1 MAEQSAT
8 VSSQGTSAA
17 HGLTIPHESGLTRL
31 RRRYA
36 GKLVAYLIL
45 SITALVSIFPFLWMI
60 STSLKGQGQIFAW
73 PPTLIPDPVVW
84 SNYPQVFETLPF
96 HRFFINTAFY
106 TSMVVLG
113 QVVFCSLAGYAFA
126 RLQFPGRDLIFVLY
140 LGTLMIPATV
150 TFVPSFIIMRE
161 FGWYNTI
168 WAMTIPGM
176 FGSAFG
182 TFLMRQFM
190 LTIPSEL
197 DDAAIIDGAGKLRI
211 FIEVIVP
218 LTKPAMAVLAVFT
231 ITTVWNDFIWP
242 LIMLAD
248 QDLYTLTLGLARF
261 QGGMQSYTFWA
272 GLMAAATMTIA
283 PLVLIFIFAQRFFTE
298 GISLTGMGGR

>member
-1 MAEQSAT
+1 MVQQSTIAPT
-8 VSSQGTSAA
+8 RDERNRDGFFEPHRSSVA
-17 HGLTIPHESGLTRL
+17 RF

-36 GKLVAYLIL
+36 GKFVAFVVL
-45 SITALVSIFPFLWMI
+45 SFMALVSIFPFVWMI

-73 PPTLIPDPVVW
+73 PPELIPDPVVW
-84 SNYPQVFETLPF
+84 SNYPDVFDQMPF
-96 HRFFINTAFY
+96 HRFFFNTAFY
-106 TSMVVLG
+106 TSAVVAG
-113 QVVFCSLAGYAFA
+113 QLLFCSLAGYAFA
-126 RLQFPGRDLIFVLY
+126 RLQFPGRDVIFVLY
-140 LGTLMIPATV
+140 LATLMIPATV
-150 TFVPSFIIMRE
+150 TFVPSFILMRE

-176 FGSAFG
+176 LGSAFG

-197 DDAAIIDGAGKLRI
+197 DDAAVIDGASKLRI
-211 FIEVIVP
+211 YLQIIVP

-248 QDLYTLTLGLARF
+248 EELYTLTLGLASF
-261 QGGMQSYTFWA
+261 QGGMQSYTYWA
-272 GLMAAATMTIA
+272 GLMAAATMTIT

>member
-1 MAEQSAT
+1 MVEQSAT
-8 VSSQGTSAA
+8 VSSQGEAAA
-17 HGLTIPHESGLTRL
+17 HPLATPHQSTFARF

-36 GKLVAYLIL
+36 GKAIAYLVL
-45 SITALVSIFPFLWMI
+45 SLAALISIFPFLWMI
-60 STSLKGQGQIFAW
+60 STSLKGDNQIFAW
-73 PPTLIPDPVVW
+73 PPRLIPDPVVW
-84 SNYPQVFETLPF
+84 GNYPAVFDTMPF
-96 HRFFINTAFY
+96 DRYFLNTTFY

-126 RLQFPGRDLIFVLY
+126 RLHFPGRDLIFVLY

-211 FIEVIVP
+211 FLEIIVP
-218 LTKPAMAVLAVFT
+218 LSRPAMAVLAVFT

-248 QDLYTLTLGLARF
+248 KNLYTLTLGLASF

-272 GLMAAATMTIA
+272 GLMAAATMTVA
-283 PLVLIFIFAQRFFTE
+283 PLVVIFIFAQRFFTE

>member
-8 VSSQGTSAA
+8 VSSQGSSAVS
-17 HGLTIPHESGLTRL
+17 GVSTPHESSLTRF
-31 RRRYA
+31 RRRHA
-36 GKLVAYLIL
+36 GKVVAYVVL
-45 SITALVSIFPFLWMI
+45 SITAIVSIFPFLWMV

-73 PPTLIPDPVVW
+73 PPKLIPDPVVW
-84 SNYPQVFETLPF
+84 SNYPEVFDTLPF
-96 HRFFINTAFY
+96 HRFFLNTAFY

-197 DDAAIIDGAGKLRI
+197 DDAAIIDGASKLRI
-211 FIEVIVP
+211 FLEVIVP
-218 LTKPAMAVLAVFT
+218 LSRPAMAVLAVFT

-283 PLVLIFIFAQRFFTE
+283 PLVLIFLFAQRFFTE